1 MAKRDY
7 KTVSEWKK
15 AYRDKEKLMND
26 RGFREVDPKEFYRAI
41 FPEGSLQQC
50 EGDGK
55 GNIIASQLRPS
66 GKGRTKQWIVDDSLK
81 MLDKVIGDS
90 FGLIPP
96 LSFYGKTHT
105 KENAHQ
111 LFAMA
116 IDIDYVGLQQLKNML
131 KQFGNG
137 VQLCPTFL
145 VSSGKGVHLYY
156 LLDEPISLYANRE
169 EILSGLKEAF
179 IRRHWNDTSS
189 IRPDHP
195 DITGIY
201 QGFRCVGSL
210 SKFGEGF
217 PVRAWQ
223 LCENRYTLE
232 EIKASMPSCKI
243 DLSPLYE
250 KPQRK
255 KSKLSL
261 EQAKE
266 LYPEWYQ
273 SKIVE
278 KKPLRR
284 TWTCNAALY
293 EWWKGKL
300 EDEVKVGGRYFS
312 IMALCAY
319 GLKCGI
325 PERQIKQDA
334 YSFLEHLD
342 SLTEDEDNHFTK
354 SDIQDAF
361 KALKADKRLLSTL
374 ASREWIEKS
383 TKVSIP
389 PRKRRNKPLKRDD
402 GTAFKAARMIQ
413 ELQDPEGNWRNSD
426 GRPDK
431 REIVEEWRKQHPD
444 GKKIDCERET
454 GLSRHTI
461 LKWWE

>member
-15 AYRDKEKLMND
+15 AYRDKAKLMNE
-26 RGFREVDPKEFYRAI
+26 RGYRELQPKEFYRAI
-41 FPEGSLQQC
+41 FPEGSLQSM
-50 EGDGK
+50 EHDGK
-55 GNIIASQLRPS
+55 GNIIATQIRPF
-66 GKGRTKQWIVDDSLK
+66 GKGRTKQWVIDDSLD

-156 LLDEPISLYANRE
+156 LLKEPVELYANRE
-169 EILSGLKEAF
+169 KLLSALKEDF

-189 IRPDHP
+189 IRPDNP
-195 DITGIY
+195 DITGVY

-210 SKFGEGF
+210 SKFGEGY

-223 LCENRYTLE
+223 LCDSSYTLE
-232 EIKASMPSCKI
+232 EIKASMPLCKI
-243 DLSPLYE
+243 DLSPLYQ
-250 KPQRK
+250 KPPK
-255 KSKLSL
+255 KQGKHTL
-261 EQAKE
+261 EEAKE

-278 KKPLRR
+278 GKPLKK
-284 TWTCNAALY
+284 TWTCNTALY
-293 EWWKGKL
+293 EWWKGKMGG
-300 EDEVKVGGRYFS
+300 EVKVGGRYFS

-325 PERQIKQDA
+325 PEKQIRQDA
-334 YSFLEHLD
+334 YGFLERLD
-342 SLTEDEDNHFTK
+342 SLTEDEDNHFTREDVK
-354 SDIQDAF
+354 DAL
-361 KALKADKRLLSTL
+361 KALKADNKLLSTM
-374 ASREWIEKS
+374 ASREWIEKQ
-383 TKVSIP
+383 TKVPIP
-389 PRKRRNKPLKRDD
+389 PNKRNGRKQAQHLQL
-402 GTAFKAARMIQ
+402 ARGIRQIKGSMG
-413 ELQDPEGNWRNSD
+413 EAVSGG
-426 GRPDK
+426 GRPEK
-431 REIVEEWRKQHPD
+431 SKIVEEWRKAHPD
-444 GKKIDCERET
+444 GRKADCQRDT
-454 GLSRHTI
+454 GLDPKTI
-461 LKWWE
+461 RKWWK

>member
-15 AYRDKEKLMND
+15 AYRDKAKLMND
-26 RGFREVDPKEFYRAI
+26 RGFREVLPKEFYRAI
-41 FPEGSLQQC
+41 FPEGSLQQY

-55 GNIIASQLRPS
+55 GNIIASQLRPT
-66 GKGRTKQWIVDDSLK
+66 GQGRTKQWIVDDSLK

-111 LFAMA
+111 LFAMT

-156 LLDEPISLYANRE
+156 LLSEPIELYANRE
-169 EILSGLKEAF
+169 EVLSALKEAF

-189 IRPDHP
+189 IRPDKP

-223 LCENRYTLE
+223 LCESRYTLE
-232 EIKASMPSCKI
+232 DIKASIPSCKI
-243 DLSPLYE
+243 DLAPLYE

-261 EQAKE
+261 EEAKE

-278 KKPLRR
+278 NKPLRR
-284 TWTCNAALY
+284 TWTCNTALY

-319 GLKCGI
+319 GLKSGI
-325 PERQIKQDA
+325 PERQIKRDA
-334 YSFLEHLD
+334 YSFLEHLE

-354 SDIQDAF
+354 NDIKDAF
-361 KALKADKRLLSTL
+361 KALKADKRLISTL
-374 ASREWIEKS
+374 ASRAWIEKS
-383 TKVSIP
+383 TKVPIP
-389 PRKRRNKPLKRDD
+389 ANKRNGRKQAVHLKIARATLEIMNEDNGKPL
-402 GTAFKAARMIQ
+402 Q
-413 ELQDPEGNWRNSD
+413 
-426 GRPDK
+426 GRPEK
-431 REIVEEWRKQHPD
+431 SKIVEEWRKEHPD
-444 GKKIDCERET
+444 GRKVDCIRDT
-454 GLSRHTI
+454 GLSKPTVY
-461 LKWWE
+461 KWWK

>member
-1 MAKRDY
+1 MAYLTK
-7 KTVSEWKK
+7 
-15 AYRDKEKLMND
+15 
-26 RGFREVDPKEFYRAI
+26 F
-41 FPEGSLQQC
+41 C
-50 EGDGK
+50 C
-55 GNIIASQLRPS
+55 NIIASQIRPK

-81 MLDKVIGDS
+81 MLDKVMGDS

-96 LSFYGKTHT
+96 LSFYGKTYT
-105 KENAHQ
+105 KENAHE
-111 LFAMA
+111 LFAMV
-116 IDIDYVGLQQLKNML
+116 IDVDYVGLQQLKNML

-156 LLDEPISLYANRE
+156 LLDEPIELYANRE
-169 EILSGLKEAF
+169 DLLSELKEAF

-189 IRPDHP
+189 IRPDAP

-210 SKFGEGF
+210 AKFGEGF

-232 EIKASMPSCKI
+232 DIKGSMPSCKI

-250 KPQRK
+250 KPQRE

-261 EQAKE
+261 EQARE

-273 SKIVE
+273 SKIVQG
-278 KKPLRR
+278 KPLRR
-284 TWTCNAALY
+284 TWTCNTALY
-293 EWWKGKL
+293 EWWKRKL
-300 EDEVKVGGRYFS
+300 EGEVKVGGRYFA

-325 PERQIKQDA
+325 PERQIKRDA
-334 YSFLEHLD
+334 YSFLEHLE

-354 SDIQDAF
+354 NDIRDAF
-361 KALKADKRLLSTL
+361 KALKADKRLISTL
-374 ASREWIEKS
+374 ASRAWIEKS

-389 PRKRRNKPLKRDD
+389 PNKRNGRKQQQHLQLARGIRQLK
-402 GTAFKAARMIQ
+402 GEMG
-413 ELQDPEGNWRNSD
+413 ECVSGG

-431 REIVEEWRKQHPD
+431 QEIVEQWQQQHPE
-444 GKKIDCERET
+444 GTKADCHRDT
-454 GLSRHTI
+454 DLDPKTI
-461 LKWWE
+461 RKWWNCPPSSGCKD